1 MDRIQINGEWYV
13 KESTI
18 TTQPIEEEICIE
30 ATHCESLIFET
41 DECSFNAHRI
51 YRDDD
56 ETFYDGIS
64 IEFTDKRPPRDK
76 WKMEYWDNENWFL
89 GILNNNEDSL
99 EHAREILSDKAINE
113 LKYVI
118 KQLIERGWIKKR

>member
-1 MDRIQINGEWYV
+1 MEN
-13 KESTI
+13 
-18 TTQPIEEEICIE
+18 
-30 ATHCESLIFET
+30 
-41 DECSFNAHRI
+41 
-51 YRDDD
+51 
-56 ETFYDGIS
+56 
-64 IEFTDKRPPRDK
+64 
-76 WKMEYWDNENWFL
+76 EYWDNENWFL